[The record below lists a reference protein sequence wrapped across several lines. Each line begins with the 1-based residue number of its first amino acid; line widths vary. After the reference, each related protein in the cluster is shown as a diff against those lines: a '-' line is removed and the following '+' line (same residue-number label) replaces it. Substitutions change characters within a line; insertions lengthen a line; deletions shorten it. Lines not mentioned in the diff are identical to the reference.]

1 MSDFSKHMAME
12 GCMYNQQKVSSRV
25 EYCTDANKT
34 TKPAQ
39 VHTLFVKK
47 GKKCSKRKKTKNR
60 YKSKCLKAI
69 YYYD

>member
-47 GKKCSKRKKTKNR
+47 GKNVQKERKQKTDTKVN
-60 YKSKCLKAI
+60 A
-69 YYYD
+69 